1 MLVAFACG
9 ICLRLFH
16 RYLISQH
23 INFGALPGMLLAF
36 FSIIR
41 SLPPTGLTKPVAFC
55 HAIFINVKSEI
66 GSMVAK
72 PSCAD
77 PVKCVQA
84 LEKEVTELKRCK
96 EALENIASE
105 SSAQLGE
112 KFFQAMVNQLAG
124 ILQADY
130 AFIGHIYDQHHSRVK
145 TIALCV
151 DGKIADNIEYKL
163 ADTPCENV
171 VAQKACAYPSHVAD
185 QFPQDAFLADMKV
198 RGYVGV
204 PLFDSRKQPL
214 GLMAVLFRS
223 PLDDAEFAKSI
234 LQIYAAR
241 SAAEI
246 ERMLTEKALKESEA
260 RYRILFNQMQE
271 GFSLHEMVYD
281 ADGKAVDYRFLS
293 VNPAF
298 ESLTGLSRESIVGRT
313 VLEVLPN
320 TESYWIETGGHVAQT
335 GEACRIENFSGELN
349 KHFEV
354 VFFRPR
360 KGQFACVFHDITDR
374 IHTMAASKQSEEKFS
389 KLFETS
395 PIWMTLTTLDAGV
408 FLEVNQAFLEV
419 PGYRKEKGIGRKAT
433 GIGLWVD
440 PAERQTVVR
449 LLEKNKRIRDYPIQ
463 FRMKNGEIRDFLWSA
478 EVLVFEGVL
487 CMLNAILDITDRKK
501 TEGELRRSGERFRA
515 IADYTHDWENWI
527 GPNGKLI
534 WVNPAVERITGYS
547 REEYLNLP
555 DNLLHRLKAVFLEK
569 DQEQVLTMLESGL
582 RDKISGNDVPC
593 RIRRRDGSIRWVSIS
608 YQPIYASDGSFLG
621 LRSSIRDITDRKLM
635 EEALSR
641 REKELSEKSHNLAEV
656 NQALKAML
664 DHREVEKRSVEE
676 SMRVNLR
683 KLVFPYVEK
692 MASRRLDDE
701 SRTYLNLI
709 KSNLEELVAPLSR
722 SLSSKYMDLTPAE
735 IKVTDLLRQGKTSK
749 EIASLLGVSTS
760 SVSFHRYNIRK
771 KFGLLNKRTN
781 LSAYL
786 KTLSN

>member
-1 MLVAFACG
+1 M
-9 ICLRLFH
+9 
-16 RYLISQH
+16 
-23 INFGALPGMLLAF
+23 
-36 FSIIR
+36 
-41 SLPPTGLTKPVAFC
+41 AFC
-55 HAIFINVKSEI
+55 HAIFIIVKSEI
-66 GSMVAK
+66 GSMVVK

-77 PVKCVQA
+77 LLQRVEA
-84 LEKEVTELKRCK
+84 LEKEVDALKRCK

-105 SSAQLGE
+105 SSARLGE
-112 KFFQAMVNQLAG
+112 KFFQAMVKQLAG
-124 ILQADY
+124 IFQADY
-130 AFIGHIYDQHHSRVK
+130 TFIGHIYDQHHSRVK

-151 DGKIADNIEYKL
+151 DGKIADNIEYEL
-163 ADTPCENV
+163 AGTPCENV
-171 VAQKACAYPSHVAD
+171 VGQKVCVYPSHVAH
-185 QFPQDAFLADMKV
+185 QFPQDALLADMKV
-198 RGYVGV
+198 QGYVGV
-204 PLFDSRKQPL
+204 PLFDSQKQPL
-214 GLMAVLFRS
+214 GLMAVLFRC
-223 PLDDAEFAKSI
+223 PLDDAEFVKSI

-241 SAAEI
+241 TAAEI
-246 ERMLTEKALKESEA
+246 EHLLTEKACKE
-260 RYRILFNQMQE
+260 
-271 GFSLHEMVYD
+271 
-281 ADGKAVDYRFLS
+281 
-293 VNPAF
+293 
-298 ESLTGLSRESIVGRT
+298 
-313 VLEVLPN
+313 
-320 TESYWIETGGHVAQT
+320 
-335 GEACRIENFSGELN
+335 
-349 KHFEV
+349 
-354 VFFRPR
+354 
-360 KGQFACVFHDITDR
+360 
-374 IHTMAASKQSEEKFS
+374 SEEKFS

-395 PIWMTLTTLDAGV
+395 PISISLTTLGEGL

-419 PGYRKEKGIGRKAT
+419 TGWRKKEVIGRKASE
-433 GIGLWVD
+433 IGLWID

-449 LLEKNKRIRDYPIQ
+449 LLEKNKRIQNYPIQ
-463 FRMKNGEIRDFLWSA
+463 FRMKSGEIRDFLCSA
-478 EVLVFEGVL
+478 EVLVFDGIL
-487 CMLNAILDITDRKK
+487 CILNAVLDITARKK
-501 TEGELRRSGERFRA
+501 IEGELRRSRERFRA

-527 GPNGKLI
+527 APNGKLI

-555 DNLLHRLKAVFLEK
+555 DNLSHRLKAVFLEE

-582 RDKISGNDVPC
+582 QDEISGNDAPC

-608 YQPIYASDGSFLG
+608 YQPIYATGGSYLG

-635 EEALSR
+635 EETLSR
-641 REKELSEKSHNLAEV
+641 REKELSQKSHNLAEV

-692 MASRRLDDE
+692 MAGRRLDDD

-735 IKVTDLLRQGKTSK
+735 IEVADLLRQGKTSK
-749 EIASLLGVSTS
+749 EIAALLSVSTS

>member
-1 MLVAFACG
+1 
-9 ICLRLFH
+9 
-16 RYLISQH
+16 
-23 INFGALPGMLLAF
+23 
-36 FSIIR
+36 
-41 SLPPTGLTKPVAFC
+41 VAFC
-55 HAIFINVKSEI
+55 HAIFIIEKSEI
-66 GSMVAK
+66 GSMVVK
-72 PSCAD
+72 PPCAD
-77 PVKCVQA
+77 PEKYVEA
-84 LEKEVTELKRCK
+84 LEKEVTELKRFRQ
-96 EALENIASE
+96 ALDSIASE
-105 SSAQLGE
+105 SSPLLGE
-112 KFFQAMVNQLAG
+112 KFFQAMVKQLAG

-130 AFIGHIYDQHHSRVK
+130 AFIGHVDDQHHSRVK

-151 DGKIADNIEYKL
+151 DGKIADNFEYEL
-163 ADTPCENV
+163 AGTPCEKV
-171 VAQKACAYPSHVAD
+171 ISQKASAYPSHVTD
-185 QFPQDAFLADMKV
+185 QFPEDALLADMKV
-198 RGYVGV
+198 QSYVGV
-204 PLFDSRKQPL
+204 PLFDSWKQPL

-223 PLDDAEFAKSI
+223 PFKDADFAKSI

-241 SAAEI
+241 TAVEI
-246 ERMLTEKALKESEA
+246 ERLLTEKALIESEA
-260 RYRILFNQMQE
+260 RYRTLFNQMQE

-298 ESLTGLSRESIVGRT
+298 ERLTGLSQESIVGKT

-320 TESYWIETGGHVAQT
+320 TESYWIETGGYVAQT
-335 GEACRIENFSGELN
+335 GKPCLFENYSRELG

-354 VFFRPR
+354 AFFRPQP
-360 KGQFACVFHDITDR
+360 GQFACVFHDITDR
-374 IHTMAASKQSEEKFS
+374 KHTMEALKQSEEKFS

-395 PIWMTLTTLDAGV
+395 PIWTCLTTLDTGV
-408 FLEVNQAFLEV
+408 FLEANQAFFKV
-419 PGYRKEKGIGRKAT
+419 TGWRKEEVIGRKAT
-433 GIGLWVD
+433 EIGLWID
-440 PAERQTVVR
+440 PAERQIVVR
-449 LLEKNKRIRDYPIQ
+449 LLEKNKSIRNYPIQ
-463 FRMKNGEIRDFLWSA
+463 FRMKDGEIRDFLWSA
-478 EVLVFEGVL
+478 EVLVFENVL

-501 TEGELRRSGERFRA
+501 NEDELRRGRERFRA

-527 GPNGKLI
+527 APNGKLI

-555 DNLLHRLKAVFLEK
+555 GNLSHRLKAVILEE
-569 DQEQVLTMLESGL
+569 DQEQVLTMLKSGL
-582 RDKISGNDVPC
+582 RDEISGNDVPC
-593 RIRRRDGSIRWVSIS
+593 RIRRRDGAIRWVSIS
-608 YQPIYASDGSFLG
+608 YQPIYANSGSFLG

-635 EEALSR
+635 EEALR
-641 REKELSEKSHNLAEV
+641 EREKELSEKSHKLAEV

-692 MASRRLDDE
+692 MAGRRLDDD

-735 IKVTDLLRQGKTSK
+735 IEVADLLRQEKTSK

-771 KFGLLNKRTN
+771 KFGLLHKRTN